1 MYTIPP
7 KKVIILNILDILNKY
22 TNEEH
27 RMSQKDIQEKLRSE
41 YSMSVERKAIK
52 RNLMDLIDFGCEIEY
67 DETPRRTL
75 NKKTGEYEENNLL
88 SNFYI
93 HHDFEDYEVKQL
105 IDSLVFSN
113 HIPKKHRDDL
123 IKKLEKL
130 STVYFKNS
138 TKNLE
143 VINSVTTQNQEW
155 FNNIDLINQAIND
168 CNKIHFTYNDY
179 DIDKKLHPRRAKTVN
194 PYKIVAANN
203 HYYLICN
210 EEPFDNLSPHRID
223 KITDLTVLE
232 KEHFTPNRSLNLKE
246 YVSSHMYMFSGEPS
260 RIKMKVD
267 KGIIGN
273 VIDYFGDE
281 FKITNND
288 KETVDITLKSNQDDI
303 FYWAL
308 QFGNC
313 VEIIEPQELRDR
325 IRDTVERMS
334 RTYLHSKEDR
344 YQKALKTAEK
354 RGVLDLSRVDLRD
367 KTIDAK
373 SIPVRG
379 VTLQLN
385 MSCDY
390 SFVGDF
396 PNLQFLRIYGRV
408 DDFSFLKKCKKLTH
422 IRFIHTG
429 INDLSVIQDLP
440 IRSLCLREEDIPNI
454 DIIYELKDLKELR
467 LSRNLAEALELEH
480 LKEINPD
487 VTVHLLHESEEVVT
501 GLDKYKNYRIGE

>member
-7 KKVIILNILDILNKY
+7 KKVIILNILEILNKY
-22 TNEEH
+22 TDAEH
-27 RMSQKDIQEKLRSE
+27 TMSQKDIQDKLRDE

-52 RNLMDLIDFGCEIEY
+52 RNLMDLIDFGCDIEY

-75 NKKTGEYEENNLL
+75 NKKTGEYEENNILT
-88 SNFYI
+88 NFYI

-105 IDSLVFSN
+105 IDSLIFSN
-113 HIPKKHRDDL
+113 HVPKKHRDDL
-123 IKKLEKL
+123 IKKLTKL

-138 TKNLE
+138 TKNIE
-143 VINSVTTQNQEW
+143 VLNTITTQNQEW
-155 FNNIDLINQAIND
+155 FNNLDLINQAIND

-179 DIDKKLHPRRAKTVN
+179 AIDKKLHPRRSKTVN

-210 EEPFDNLSPHRID
+210 EEPYANLSPHRID
-223 KITDLTVLE
+223 KITDLTILE

-246 YVSSHMYMFSGEPS
+246 YVSSHMYMFSGEPT
-260 RIKMKVD
+260 RIKIRVD
-267 KGIIGN
+267 MDAIGN

-281 FKITNND
+281 FKITKKD
-288 KETVDITLKSNQDDI
+288 EDTVDITLKSNLDDI

-334 RTYLHSKEDR
+334 KTYLNSKEDR
-344 YQKALKTAEK
+344 YQKAIKESK
-354 RGVLDLSRVDLRD
+354 IRGRLDLSRVDLRD
-367 KTIDAK
+367 KKIDAK
-373 SIPVRG
+373 SMPVKE
-379 VTLQLN
+379 VILQLN
-385 MSCDY
+385 LTHDY

-396 PNLQFLRIYGRV
+396 PDLKFLRIYSRV

-429 INDLSVIQDLP
+429 LNDLSIIQDLP
-440 IRSLCLREEDIPNI
+440 IRCLCLREDDIPNI
-454 DIIYELKDLKELR
+454 DIIYGLKDLKDLW
-467 LSRNLAEALELEH
+467 LSRNLAEALDLEH
-480 LKEINPD
+480 LKEVNPD
-487 VTVHLLHESEEVVT
+487 VTVRLLHESEEILT
-501 GLDKYKNYRIGE
+501 GLDKYNNYRIGG